1 MNHNLLTSK
10 ITKKE
15 KLCQNIGPY
24 AWQFCFF
31 KMTLLSWFQV
41 PDFFFL
47 HAKNHQKHYL
57 EMNFEMKLYDSFL
70 RIKKKMR
77 IFLLLFRVS
86 RYKTIQTP
94 GKKPLEHTYLLAI
107 SWMRFL
113 GWSKKAFYSC
123 SSQQQPIDFW
133 LTIKR

>member
-41 PDFFFL
+41 PGVFFC
-47 HAKNHQKHYL
+47 
-57 EMNFEMKLYDSFL
+57 MP
-70 RIKKKMR
+70 
-77 IFLLLFRVS
+77 
-86 RYKTIQTP
+86 KTIKSIISWNEFWNETLWLFFTNKKNDENFSPVVP
-94 GKKPLEHTYLLAI
+94 GKKIRNDSNTEEKTLELTNLLAI

-133 LTIKR
+133 LTITR

>member
-10 ITKKE
+10 IPKKE

-41 PDFFFL
+41 PSVFF
-47 HAKNHQKHYL
+47 ACQKPSKALYL

-70 RIKKKMR
+70 RIKKNDEN
-77 IFLLLFRVS
+77 FSPVV
-86 RYKTIQTP
+86 P
-94 GKKPLEHTYLLAI
+94 GKKIWNDSNTEEKTLELTNLLAI

-133 LTIKR
+133 LTIAR